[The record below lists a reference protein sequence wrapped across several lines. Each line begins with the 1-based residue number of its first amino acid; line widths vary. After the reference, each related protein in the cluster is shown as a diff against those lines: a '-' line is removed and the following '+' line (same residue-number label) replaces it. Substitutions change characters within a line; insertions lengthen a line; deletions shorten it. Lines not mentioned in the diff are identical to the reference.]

1 MNYHTLCNL
10 DDLTKTVVIDSM
22 HNYKL
27 RRMKPNR
34 TMPVNK
40 LNHIKLYFQLHL
52 KFFHGSS
59 NVKLA
64 KYSKYANN
72 DYDGVKVVAT
82 ENLVVGQVLKYVFGI
97 YKIIPPSEKYIMDD
111 KRFNFS
117 LLYTTQNQDTSIL
130 LGPIAYI
137 NHDCSP
143 NSEFKSSG
151 KSSTI
156 NIKIIKN
163 IKQGEELFVKY
174 SGNYFGEDNIDCQCD
189 TCFIKNSNLPSN
201 KPDESIGFQ
210 TAVIEQGNELA
221 QVKYLMNKGKI
232 NR

>member
-1 MNYHTLCNL
+1 MSMI
-10 DDLTKTVVIDSM
+10 TK
-22 HNYKL
+22 YKL
-27 RRMKPNR
+27 SYYFS
-34 TMPVNK
+34 VNK